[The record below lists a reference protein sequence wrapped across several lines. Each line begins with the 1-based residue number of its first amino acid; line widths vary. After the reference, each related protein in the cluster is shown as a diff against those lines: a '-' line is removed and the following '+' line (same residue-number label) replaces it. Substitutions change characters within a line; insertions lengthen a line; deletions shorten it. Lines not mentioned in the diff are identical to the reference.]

1 MENYTPK
8 IHENGRYVEMLIET
22 KKCKCCEKIMV
33 AKLGYY
39 SIFPKYM
46 RINQEAQMKAAGFV
60 YSTSI
65 LVDDEPICLECEQSG
80 KADFLCAMCD
90 ERKTTD
96 KKQES
101 FGDPAEFLCKDCY
114 ETKPAKVWDEKVD
127 ELQDAHRY
135 DFE

>member
-8 IHENGRYVEMLIET
+8 VHENGRYVEMLIEA
-22 KKCKCCEKIMV
+22 KKCSCCEKIMV
-33 AKLGYY
+33 DKIGYH
-39 SIFPKYM
+39 SIFPKYL

-60 YSTSI
+60 YSTST
-65 LVDDEPICLECEQSG
+65 LVDDEPICLECEQAG

-96 KKQES
+96 KKHES